1 LMVTRVSSVVADDDA
16 ILTVVMPA
24 MKETDGPVR
33 GGCWDEEG
41 GGEGARDGG
50 DGRRK
55 GK

>member
-1 LMVTRVSSVVADDDA
+1 MVTRVSSVVADEDA

-41 GGEGARDGG
+41 EGEEGARDGC
-50 DGRRK
+50 RK